1 MTRPNGGGLSSLCT
15 IITTTS
21 PTPSNPSTELIA
33 ETMRCMRV
41 EAPEL
46 LECRNI
52 LVCDG
57 YKIGAVSKFRC
68 GIVTEERAEAYET
81 YIASVKKHAEAKVFP
96 EWEHVEVLTLEER
109 QGFGFAVK
117 AALEHVT
124 TPWVF
129 ILQHDRTFMRPFH
142 RVEALLRTMEADPR
156 LRMVGLPTT
165 TNDPTNY
172 LETMATKLGRNKVVH
187 PRLESTVVQSESL
200 SGIRF
205 LPLIQWHDSSHFA
218 STEYYRNF
226 VFGTEEKLVAKGG
239 FIEDKLGQQQGFDLR
254 EKGWS
259 SHAKYGT
266 WLLDDGVYAPARMVG
281 HLDGKRFL
289 RKEEKAALEAQ
300 ERAAKAE
307 GIAPSKTLHSKTKEV
322 MQAPEVLTRGAGA
335 AMTPSGALLLD
346 ELATMLIQFSVG
358 DRTQRNGQ

>member
-1 MTRPNGGGLSSLCT
+1 
-15 IITTTS
+15 
-21 PTPSNPSTELIA
+21 
-33 ETMRCMRV
+33 MR
-41 EAPEL
+41 EQAPEL

-68 GIVTEERAEAYET
+68 GIVTDERAEAYET
-81 YIASVKKHAEAKVFP
+81 YIAGVKKLAEAKVVP
-96 EWEHVEVLTLEER
+96 EWEHVEVLPLEER

-129 ILQHDRTFMRPFH
+129 ILQHDRTFMRPFT
-142 RVEALLRTMEADPR
+142 RVEALLKTMKADPR
-156 LRMVGLPTT
+156 LKMVGLPTT

-172 LETMATKLGRNKVVH
+172 LETMATKLGRIKVFH
-187 PRLESTVVQSESL
+187 PRLESTVVESESL
-200 SGIRF
+200 PGIRF

-226 VFGTEEKLVAKGG
+226 VFGTEEKLVSKGG

-254 EKGWS
+254 TIGWA

-266 WLLDDGVYAPARMVG
+266 WLLDDGFPAPARMVG

-289 RKEEKAALEAQ
+289 RREEKVALEAQ
-300 ERAAKAE
+300 ERAAKAQ
-307 GIAPSKTLHSKTKEV
+307 GSAPSKTLHAKTKETL
-322 MQAPEVLTRGAGA
+322 QGPEVLVGGRA
-335 AMTPSGALLLD
+335 AATVPSGALLLD
-346 ELATMLIQFSVG
+346 ELATMLLQFSVAG
-358 DRTQRNGQ
+358 RTQRNGQ